1 MDEKYELSADEQS
14 YHSFNPV
21 PASNF
26 DSRPE
31 ELDEVSHTSSAYS
44 NATQQTS
51 NVHGGI
57 ERTDHE
63 PHMQSINEQET
74 YGEEEESISNIFKS
88 LSEIQTRLA
97 SKGREDVGDED
108 AHERLSG
115 RDQRL
120 AEYSPPKTR
129 TSWGQEGVVEDA
141 SVDGSQ
147 VSSFSARMDRS
158 KRPAHGQWMEPVE
171 EK

>member
-1 MDEKYELSADEQS
+1 
-14 YHSFNPV
+14 
-21 PASNF
+21 
-26 DSRPE
+26 
-31 ELDEVSHTSSAYS
+31 
-44 NATQQTS
+44 
-51 NVHGGI
+51 
-57 ERTDHE
+57 
-63 PHMQSINEQET
+63 MQPINEQET

-108 AHERLSG
+108 AHERSNG
-115 RDQRL
+115 RDQRR
-120 AEYSPPKTR
+120 AVYNSPQKTR
-129 TSWGQEGVVEDA
+129 TPWGQEGVVEDA

-147 VSSFSARMDRS
+147 VSSFSTRMDRS